1 MIIYNIVFYIF
12 ASIIVFSALMVVVA
26 RNPVHSVLFLI
37 LAFFNAAGLFLMRG
51 AEFLA
56 MTLVIV
62 YVGAVAVL
70 FLFVVMMLDIQID
83 DVKRK
88 FGRYFL
94 MSLLL
99 GLLLLVELVLAINGQ
114 NGLYQSA
121 QEITI
126 TDNTR
131 EIGMLLYTEYAYMFE
146 AVGMILLLAMMGAI
160 VLTLRKRTGVL
171 RQNINTQNSRTR
183 DSVRL
188 VDPLAKNNNR
198 GKNDA
203 NEQNNTKQ
211 HNRGQK

>member
-1 MIIYNIVFYIF
+1 MVIYNIVFYIF

-94 MSLLL
+94 MSILL
-99 GLLLLVELVLAINGQ
+99 GLLLLVLLLLAINGQ
-114 NGLYQSA
+114 SGFYQSA

-146 AVGMILLLAMMGAI
+146 AVGMILLLAMMGSI

-171 RQNINTQNSRTR
+171 RQNINTQNNRSR
-183 DSVRL
+183 DSVAL
-188 VDPLAKNNNR
+188 VDPLKNDNGKNNTT
-198 GKNDA
+198 
-203 NEQNNTKQ
+203 QTNTKQ
-211 HNRGQK
+211 TNRGQK

>member
-1 MIIYNIVFYIF
+1 MVIYNIVFYIF

-94 MSLLL
+94 MSILL
-99 GLLLLVELVLAINGQ
+99 GLLLLVLLLLAINGQ
-114 NGLYQSA
+114 NGFYQSA

-171 RQNINTQNSRTR
+171 RQNINTQNNRSR
-183 DSVRL
+183 DSVTL
-188 VDPLAKNNNR
+188 VDPLKNNVKNNR
-198 GKNDA
+198 EK
-203 NEQNNTKQ
+203 K
-211 HNRGQK
+211 